1 MPKVRSQSRRFR
13 FSNRDLNWLKRCW
26 AMLQKLGGWIKRHR
40 FWSVAIAL
48 VALTILYKML
58 SPTPHDY
65 EYVVDT
71 VELSDVNRTVSASGK
86 VRALNTINV
95 GAEVS
100 GQVIRVYVDYNSPV
114 QKGQLLAEI
123 DPTRV
128 RARVQQG
135 QAQLALARA
144 GLQQAQANLAKARND
159 LLIQQRNYERRKAL
173 ANSGFVS
180 KADLD
185 TADAQLSAARTA
197 VSVNVAQLSSARAQI
212 SQANAELSS
221 AQLDLSRTR
230 IIAPSS
236 GVIINK
242 LVEPGSTV
250 TAGFQTP
257 NLFEIAT
264 DITQMQIEASV
275 DEADIGQVKDG
286 QSVNFTVD
294 SYPDTIFHASV
305 RQVRQAAVENQNVV
319 SYLVIAD
326 VPNLDGKLLPGMTAN
341 VDIIT
346 GSKPKVV
353 RIPTSALRFRPR
365 AADLPEA
372 AKVSKDKPADKNG
385 KPARMVF
392 VATDDPY
399 RPAMRTVTVG
409 VEGDEFAE
417 IVSGLKPGETIL
429 IRSKSLKPKKDQD
442 GTADEDSNDDSAS

>member
-1 MPKVRSQSRRFR
+1 
-13 FSNRDLNWLKRCW
+13 
-26 AMLQKLGGWIKRHR
+26 MLRKLGGWVNRHR
-40 FWSVAIAL
+40 FWSTVIAL
-48 VALTILYKML
+48 VAVFILYKL
-58 SPTPHDY
+58 VSPTPHDY
-65 EYVVDT
+65 AYVTDT
-71 VELSDVNRTVSASGK
+71 VERGDVNRIVSASGK

-100 GQVIRVYVDYNSPV
+100 GQVTRVNVDFNSPV
-114 QKGQLLAEI
+114 QRGQLLAVI

-128 RARVQQG
+128 QARVQQG

-144 GLQQAQANLAKARND
+144 GLQQAEANVAKARND
-159 LLIQQRNYERRKAL
+159 FLIQQRNYARRNAL
-173 ANSGFVS
+173 AGKGFVS
-180 KADLD
+180 KSDLD

-197 VSVNVAQLSSARAQI
+197 VSVNLAQISSARAQI
-212 SQANAELSS
+212 SQASAELSS

-230 IIAPSS
+230 IVAPSS

-275 DEADIGQVKDG
+275 DEADIGQVKVG
-286 QSVNFTVD
+286 QPVSFTVD
-294 SYPDTIFHASV
+294 SYPDTIFKASV

-326 VPNLDGKLLPGMTAN
+326 VANLDGKLLPGMTAN

-353 RIPTSALRFRPR
+353 RVPTSALRFRPR
-365 AADLPEA
+365 TVDLPEA
-372 AKVSKDKPADKNG
+372 AKDSKDKPADK
-385 KPARMVF
+385 KVKATRTIF

-409 VEGDEFAE
+409 VEGDEFTE
-417 IVSGLKPGETIL
+417 IVSGLKPGEKIL
-429 IRSKSLKPKKDQD
+429 VRSKSLKTKKDQN
-442 GTADEDSNDDSAS
+442 GSADEGGDDSAS